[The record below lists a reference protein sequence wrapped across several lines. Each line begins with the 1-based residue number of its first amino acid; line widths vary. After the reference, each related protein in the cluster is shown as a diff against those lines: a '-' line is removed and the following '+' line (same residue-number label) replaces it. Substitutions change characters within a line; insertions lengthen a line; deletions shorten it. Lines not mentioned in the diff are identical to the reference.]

1 MQIHHTPVMVR
12 EVLAALQLKPDGMYI
27 DCTIGEGGHSLSI
40 LGVAPQA
47 RMLGLDLDPG
57 ALAVATERLS
67 AELNRVVLEQG
78 SFANIANI
86 ARERGFTGVQGVIFD
101 LGLSS
106 RQVDIQARG
115 FSFRQEARLDMRF
128 DPTQELTAYQVVND
142 YSERVLG
149 DIIRRLGEEP
159 WAGRIARAIAR
170 SRPVETTT
178 QLAELVA
185 RASGRS
191 RRGRTHPATRTFQ
204 AIRMAVNSELENLEH
219 GLDGALDVL
228 DHFGRLVVISYH
240 SLEDRL
246 VKNTLR
252 REASTCICPPGTPQC
267 VCGHTATIR
276 LVNRRVIKPTPDEI
290 RANPRSRSARMRIAE
305 RI

>member
-1 MQIHHTPVMVR
+1 M
-12 EVLAALQLKPDGMYI
+12 AALQLKPDGVYI

-40 LGVAPQA
+40 LGVAPEA
-47 RMLGLDLDPG
+47 RMLGIDLDPG

-67 AELNRVVLEQG
+67 ADLNKVVLAQG
-78 SFANIANI
+78 SFANIFDI

-106 RQVDIQARG
+106 RQVDTQARG

-142 YSERVLG
+142 YSDRVLG
-149 DIIRRLGEEP
+149 DIIRQLGEEP

-178 QLAELVA
+178 QLAEVVA

-204 AIRMAVNSELENLEH
+204 AIRMAVNGELENLEH

-228 DHFGRLVVISYH
+228 DHSGRLVVISYH

-252 REASTCICPPGTPQC
+252 REASACICPPGTPQC
-267 VCGHTATIR
+267 VCGHTPTIR

-290 RANPRSRSARMRIAE
+290 KANPRSRSARMRIAE